1 MQLPRP
7 ALPLRLGPGHV
18 SSPQGPCP
26 QDECQQGI
34 PCNLLM
40 FEQRPWAPGAPLRR
54 SGARAAGELDSG
66 CQVLSGGRAVLDAFG
81 LNLGS
86 NSCGG
91 WYYHYYYYYYHFP
104 EEEVPNSLV
113 QSCHLWPCSA
123 VCLQG
128 SLLLLSRYSG
138 PHVARACLVLLK
150 VSGALSPP
158 SSQGVS
164 STFTAKMY
172 VYPASTPSSF
182 LLFCGLGP
190 RGLWLS
196 ALSRPGPL
204 LGSLACSLP
213 GRLQPGLTWCQHR
226 PNHWKRSKKQSGDS
240 NSASNHA

>member
-1 MQLPRP
+1 MWGALRRPLGRPKTQLPRT

-18 SSPQGPCP
+18 SSPQGACP
-26 QDECQQGI
+26 QDQCQQGM
-34 PCNLLM
+34 PCNLLT
-40 FEQRPWAPGAPLRR
+40 FEQRPWSPGASLHL
-54 SGARAAGELDSG
+54 SGARAGGEGSDPAVRFSVDAGL
-66 CQVLSGGRAVLDAFG
+66 VLSAFG
-81 LNLGS
+81 LDLGN

-91 WYYHYYYYYYHFP
+91 WYYHYYYYYHFP

-128 SLLLLSRYSG
+128 SLLLQSRYSG

-164 STFTAKMY
+164 TTFTAKMY

-182 LLFCGLGP
+182 LLFCSLGP

-196 ALSRPGPL
+196 AL
-204 LGSLACSLP
+204 
-213 GRLQPGLTWCQHR
+213 
-226 PNHWKRSKKQSGDS
+226 
-240 NSASNHA
+240 